1 METIIIVLG
10 ALLILTGLLGSFL
23 PVLPG
28 PPISYIGLIL
38 LQLTSTPPFSI
49 QFMVVWALI
58 VIAIMILDNVVP
70 AWGARKYGGSPYG
83 VWGSILGLIA
93 GIFFPPLGIII
104 GPIVGAFAG
113 EMVGGKTSNQ
123 ALRAAWG
130 SFVGFLAGTLMKVIA
145 SGMMG
150 YYFFVNM

>member
-1 METIIIVLG
+1 METIIIILG
-10 ALLILTGLLGSFL
+10 ALLILAGLLGSFL

-28 PPISYIGLIL
+28 PPISYVGLLL
-38 LQLTSTPPFSI
+38 LQLTSTPPFSV
-49 QFMVVWALI
+49 QFLIIWALI
-58 VIAIMILDNVVP
+58 VIAIMLLDNVVP

-93 GIFFPPLGIII
+93 GFFFPPLGIII
-104 GPIVGAFAG
+104 GPIVGAFIG
-113 EMVGGKTSNQ
+113 EMAGGKTSDQ
-123 ALRAAWG
+123 ALKAAWG

-150 YYFFVNM
+150 YYFFMNI

>member
-1 METIIIVLG
+1 METVIIILG
-10 ALLILTGLLGSFL
+10 ALLILAGLLGSFL

-28 PPISYIGLIL
+28 PPISYVGLLL

-49 QFMVVWALI
+49 QFLVIWALI

-83 VWGSILGLIA
+83 VWGSIVGLIA
-93 GIFFPPLGIII
+93 GFFFPPVGIII

-113 EMVGGKTSNQ
+113 EMIGGKTSDQ

-130 SFVGFLAGTLMKVIA
+130 SFVGFLAGTLIKVVA

-150 YYFFVNM
+150 YYFFMNI

>member
-10 ALLILTGLLGSFL
+10 ALLIIIGLLGSFL

-28 PPISYIGLIL
+28 PPISYVGMLL
-38 LQLTSTPPFSI
+38 LQLTSTPPFSV
-49 QFMVVWALI
+49 QFLIVWALI

-83 VWGSILGLIA
+83 VWGSIVGLIA
-93 GIFFPPLGIII
+93 GFFFPPMGIII
-104 GPIVGAFAG
+104 GPIAGAFLG
-113 EMVGGKTSNQ
+113 EMIGGKTSDQ
-123 ALRAAWG
+123 AMRAAWG

-150 YYFFVNM
+150 YYFFMNI

>member
-1 METIIIVLG
+1 METIIIILG
-10 ALLILTGLLGSFL
+10 ALLILAGLLGSFL

-38 LQLTSTPPFSI
+38 LQLTSTPPFTI
-49 QFMVVWALI
+49 QFLAVWALI

-70 AWGARKYGGSPYG
+70 AWGARKYGGSPFG

-93 GIFFPPLGIII
+93 GFFFPPMGIII
-104 GPIVGAFAG
+104 GPIVGAFVG
-113 EMVGGKTSNQ
+113 ELAGGKTSDQ
-123 ALRAAWG
+123 ALKAAWG
-130 SFVGFLAGTLMKVIA
+130 SFLGFLAGTLMKVIA
-145 SGMMG
+145 CGMMG

>member
-1 METIIIVLG
+1 METVIIILG
-10 ALLILTGLLGSFL
+10 VLLILAGLLGSFL

-28 PPISYIGLIL
+28 PPISYVGLLL

-49 QFMVVWALI
+49 QFLVIWALI

-70 AWGARKYGGSPYG
+70 AWGARKYGGSPFG
-83 VWGSILGLIA
+83 VWGSIVGLIA
-93 GIFFPPLGIII
+93 GFFFPPMGIII

-113 EMVGGKTSNQ
+113 EIVGGKTSDQ

-130 SFVGFLAGTLMKVIA
+130 SFVGFLAGTLIKVVA

-150 YYFFVNM
+150 YYFFMNI

>member
-1 METIIIVLG
+1 METIIIILG
-10 ALLILTGLLGSFL
+10 ALLILAGLLGSFL

-28 PPISYIGLIL
+28 PPISYVGLLL
-38 LQLTSTPPFSI
+38 LQLTSTPPFSV
-49 QFMVVWALI
+49 QFLIIWALI
-58 VIAIMILDNVVP
+58 VIAIMLLDNVVP

-93 GIFFPPLGIII
+93 GFFFPPLGIII
-104 GPIVGAFAG
+104 GPIVGAFIG
-113 EMVGGKTSNQ
+113 EMAGGKTSDQ
-123 ALRAAWG
+123 ALKAAWG

-150 YYFFVNM
+150 YYFFINI

>member
-1 METIIIVLG
+1 METIIIILG
-10 ALLILTGLLGSFL
+10 ALLIIAGLLGSFL

-28 PPISYIGLIL
+28 PPISYVGLLL
-38 LQLTSTPPFSI
+38 LQLTSSPPFSI
-49 QFMVVWALI
+49 QFLVVWALI
-58 VIAIMILDNVVP
+58 VIAIMVLDNVVP

-104 GPIVGAFAG
+104 GPIVGAFVG
-113 EMVGGKTSNQ
+113 EMVGGKTSDQ

>member
-1 METIIIVLG
+1 METIIIILG
-10 ALLILTGLLGSFL
+10 ALLILAGLLGSFL

-28 PPISYIGLIL
+28 PPISYVGLLL
-38 LQLTSTPPFSI
+38 LQLTSTPPFTV
-49 QFMVVWALI
+49 QFLIIWALI
-58 VIAIMILDNVVP
+58 VIAIMLLDNVVP

-93 GIFFPPLGIII
+93 GFFFPPLGIII
-104 GPIVGAFAG
+104 GPIVGAFIG
-113 EMVGGKTSNQ
+113 EMAGGKTSDQ
-123 ALRAAWG
+123 ALKAAWG

-150 YYFFVNM
+150 YYFFMNI

>member
-1 METIIIVLG
+1 METIIIILG
-10 ALLILTGLLGSFL
+10 ALLILAGLLGSFL

-28 PPISYIGLIL
+28 PPISYVGLLL
-38 LQLTSTPPFSI
+38 LQLTSTPPFSV
-49 QFMVVWALI
+49 QFLIIWALI
-58 VIAIMILDNVVP
+58 VIAIMLLDNVVP

-93 GIFFPPLGIII
+93 GFFFPPLGIII
-104 GPIVGAFAG
+104 GPIVGAFVG
-113 EMVGGKTSNQ
+113 EMAGGKTSDQ
-123 ALRAAWG
+123 ALKAAWG

-150 YYFFVNM
+150 YYFFMTI

>member
-1 METIIIVLG
+1 METIIIILG
-10 ALLILTGLLGSFL
+10 ALLILAGLLGSFL

-28 PPISYIGLIL
+28 PPISYVGLLL
-38 LQLTSTPPFSI
+38 LQLTSTPPFSV
-49 QFMVVWALI
+49 QFLIIWALI
-58 VIAIMILDNVVP
+58 VIAIMLLDNVVP

-93 GIFFPPLGIII
+93 GFFFPPLGIII
-104 GPIVGAFAG
+104 GPIVGAFVG
-113 EMVGGKTSNQ
+113 EMAGGKTSDQ

-150 YYFFVNM
+150 YYFFMNI

>member
-10 ALLILTGLLGSFL
+10 ALLVLTGLLGSFL

-28 PPISYIGLIL
+28 PPISYIGLVL
-38 LQLTSTPPFSI
+38 LQLTSTPPFSV
-49 QFMVVWALI
+49 QFLVVWALI

-70 AWGARKYGGSPYG
+70 AWGARKYGGSPFG

-93 GIFFPPLGIII
+93 GFFFPPMGIII
-104 GPIVGAFAG
+104 GPIVGAFVG
-113 EMVGGKTSNQ
+113 ELAGGKTSDQ
-123 ALRAAWG
+123 ALKAAWG
-130 SFVGFLAGTLMKVIA
+130 SFLGFLAGTLMKVIA
-145 SGMMG
+145 CGMMG

>member
-1 METIIIVLG
+1 METVIIILG
-10 ALLILTGLLGSFL
+10 ALLILAGLLGSFL

-28 PPISYIGLIL
+28 PPISYVGLLL

-49 QFMVVWALI
+49 QFLVIWALI

-83 VWGSILGLIA
+83 VWGSIVGLIA
-93 GIFFPPLGIII
+93 GFFFPPVGIII

-113 EMVGGKTSNQ
+113 EMIGGKTSDQ

-130 SFVGFLAGTLMKVIA
+130 SFVGFLAGTLIKVVA

-150 YYFFVNM
+150 YYFLMNI

>member
-1 METIIIVLG
+1 METIIIILG
-10 ALLILTGLLGSFL
+10 ALLILAGLLGSFL

-28 PPISYIGLIL
+28 PPISYVGLLL
-38 LQLTSTPPFSI
+38 LQLTSTPPFSV
-49 QFMVVWALI
+49 QFLIIWALI
-58 VIAIMILDNVVP
+58 VIAIMLLDNVVP

-93 GIFFPPLGIII
+93 GFFFPPLGIII
-104 GPIVGAFAG
+104 GPIVGAFIG
-113 EMVGGKTSNQ
+113 EMAGGKTSDQ
-123 ALRAAWG
+123 ALKAAWG

-150 YYFFVNM
+150 YYFFMNV

>member
-1 METIIIVLG
+1 METIIIILG
-10 ALLILTGLLGSFL
+10 ALLILAGLLGSFL

-28 PPISYIGLIL
+28 PPISYVGLLL
-38 LQLTSTPPFSI
+38 LQLTSTPPFSV
-49 QFMVVWALI
+49 QFLIIWALI
-58 VIAIMILDNVVP
+58 VIAIMLLDNVVP

-93 GIFFPPLGIII
+93 GFFFPPLGIII
-104 GPIVGAFAG
+104 GPIVGAFIG
-113 EMVGGKTSNQ
+113 EMAGGKTSDL
-123 ALRAAWG
+123 ALKAAWG

-150 YYFFVNM
+150 YYFFINI